1 MFSSFRN
8 IFNVPELRRRLVITL
23 GFLVVYRLGCLV
35 AVPGINTAALEQW
48 MKAAS
53 SGMLGGVLG
62 IMGLF
67 TGGAFQQM
75 AVFGLGVMPYI
86 SASII
91 IQLLTTSV
99 PYLEALA
106 KEGEAGRK
114 KIRRIERYLTVGLCL
129 FQSYV
134 MVKWIE
140 AYGPRMGA
148 GELSIVSPYI
158 KPLQFEIMALLAMTA
173 GSIFLMWVGEQM
185 TEYGIGNGISLIIM
199 AGIIARAPV
208 AVYELLL
215 QVDWKFEGGQGKFGI
230 LYLLMLLTLL
240 FAIIVAV
247 VLITQAQRR
256 IPMQQAKQ
264 TRGRRVI
271 GGQRHYMPLRVNQA
285 GVIPIIFASS
295 LLVFPQMLLNALSM
309 ALPAL
314 GPVAESFRYN
324 KGFVYISLYAMLV
337 IFFCFFWT
345 AVTFN
350 PTQMSENLRDYGSF
364 IPGIRPGKH
373 TADHLEQVM
382 MRITLAGSAFLAVI
396 AIVPLLMSNIS
407 GLERNIAYFY
417 GGTGLLIVVGVAL
430 DLVEQ
435 IETHLLMRHYEGFMR
450 KGRIRGRR

>member
-1 MFSSFRN
+1 
-8 IFNVPELRRRLVITL
+8 
-23 GFLVVYRLGCLV
+23 
-35 AVPGINTAALEQW
+35 
-48 MKAAS
+48 
-53 SGMLGGVLG
+53 
-62 IMGLF
+62 
-67 TGGAFQQM
+67 
-75 AVFGLGVMPYI
+75 
-86 SASII
+86 
-91 IQLLTTSV
+91 
-99 PYLEALA
+99 
-106 KEGEAGRK
+106 
-114 KIRRIERYLTVGLCL
+114 
-129 FQSYV
+129 
-134 MVKWIE
+134 
-140 AYGPRMGA
+140 
-148 GELSIVSPYI
+148 
-158 KPLQFEIMALLAMTA
+158 
-173 GSIFLMWVGEQM
+173 
-185 TEYGIGNGISLIIM
+185 
-199 AGIIARAPV
+199 
-208 AVYELLL
+208 
-215 QVDWKFEGGQGKFGI
+215 
-230 LYLLMLLTLL
+230 
-240 FAIIVAV
+240 
-247 VLITQAQRR
+247 
-256 IPMQQAKQ
+256 
-264 TRGRRVI
+264 
-271 GGQRHYMPLRVNQA
+271 
-285 GVIPIIFASS
+285 VIPIIFASS